1 MLKSQRVNESASLS
15 AAHLMTPGLWT
26 WTGHITV
33 NQGAALQTHVGRQYT
48 STLCPFFFLPCSRFV
63 FPSIQSNDMAGVFI
77 TLCVD
82 PVSLHVSSLSLH
94 ETKRRLLLWNNKC
107 VLCIVW
113 NKTGKNGNL
122 AEMLCRSLFV
132 RFWVICLFMCAGTP
146 RQWNNDMSL
155 QVACRIFLGFWRGLR
170 GKVYKGVSLVCGW
183 FRGLCRIASFRT
195 VVSR

>member
-1 MLKSQRVNESASLS
+1 MLKIQRVNESASLS
-15 AAHLMTPGLWT
+15 AAHLMTPGLDMDGTYYSQSRRYAPDTCWQ
-26 WTGHITV
+26 TV
-33 NQGAALQTHVGRQYT
+33 HKHTMPL
-48 STLCPFFFLPCSRFV
+48 FFLPCSRFV

-82 PVSLHVSSLSLH
+82 PVSLHISSLSLH

-113 NKTGKNGNL
+113 NKTGRNGNR
-122 AEMLCRSLFV
+122 AEMLCRPLFV
-132 RFWVICLFMCAGTP
+132 RFWVIRLFMCAGTP

-155 QVACRIFLGFWRGLR
+155 QVACRIFLGFWRGLH
-170 GKVYKGVSLVCGW
+170 GKVSKGVSLVCGW
-183 FRGLCRIASFRT
+183 FRGLCRITSVRT